1 MHTLEESL
9 NKFGCHLKPKFS
21 SSAFNTM
28 RLLRLCN
35 AVRDSRMLYV
45 YVKELLY
52 HKKSLKYQSEAVN
65 RRSTDNTMTKRKQ
78 IQKDKQRSTKHYTE
92 N

>member
-1 MHTLEESL
+1 
-9 NKFGCHLKPKFS
+9 
-21 SSAFNTM
+21 M

-65 RRSTDNTMTKRKQ
+65 RRSTDNTMTKRTKNTEGQTTIYKALHRKLKKQQ
-78 IQKDKQRSTKHYTE
+78 IQILIL
-92 N
+92 

>member
-1 MHTLEESL
+1 
-9 NKFGCHLKPKFS
+9 
-21 SSAFNTM
+21 
-28 RLLRLCN
+28 
-35 AVRDSRMLYV
+35 MLYV

-65 RRSTDNTMTKRKQ
+65 RRSTDNTMTKRKK
-78 IQKDKQRSTKHYTE
+78 IQKDKQQSTKHYTE

>member
-1 MHTLEESL
+1 
-9 NKFGCHLKPKFS
+9 
-21 SSAFNTM
+21 M

-65 RRSTDNTMTKRKQ
+65 RRSTDNTMTKRNTEGQTTIYKTLHRKLKKQQ
-78 IQKDKQRSTKHYTE
+78 IQILIL
-92 N
+92 